1 DDAEH
6 IARFRR
12 EAHVLA
18 SLSHPHIATV
28 HELNEAQG
36 VAFLVMELVRGETLR
51 DRLVAGRLS
60 VGDALRFGHQIAAA
74 VEAAHEQGI
83 IHRDV
88 KPANIK
94 ITLDGTVKVL
104 DFGLSK
110 VRDVE
115 GGRTDLSDSPTIMA
129 TSSGML
135 MGTAPYM
142 SPEQANGRPA
152 DRTSDLWAFGCVLYE

>member
-1 DDAEH
+1 M
-6 IARFRR
+6 
-12 EAHVLA
+12 L
-18 SLSHPHIATV
+18 
-28 HELNEAQG
+28 
-36 VAFLVMELVRGETLR
+36 ELVDGETLAAR
-51 DRLVAGRLS
+51 IQRGRIPTPE
-60 VGDALRFGHQIAAA
+60 ALEIASQITEAL
-74 VEAAHEQGI
+74 EAAHEKGI

-129 TSSGML
+129 ITGCIGWTRANTSS
-135 MGTAPYM
+135 APLSYRPSRRREIRM
-142 SPEQANGRPA
+142 SR
-152 DRTSDLWAFGCVLYE
+152 